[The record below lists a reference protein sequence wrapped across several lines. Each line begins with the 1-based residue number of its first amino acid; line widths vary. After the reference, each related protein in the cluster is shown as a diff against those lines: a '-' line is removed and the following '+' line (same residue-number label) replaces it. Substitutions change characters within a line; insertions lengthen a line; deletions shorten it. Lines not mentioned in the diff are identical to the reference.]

1 MSKKDTTKTTATATA
16 IAIVR
21 KSTKGVP
28 RVNAG
33 VAAMTPDQRKEWF
46 DAKTKNCTAEQKV
59 EVQARLDL
67 LAKGGF
73 TPAAQGKK
81 IDFAAAFD
89 KHDSEF
95 LKTLVPILAETIKS
109 KATAEAAEIK
119 KQMDVLMARLN
130 ATQATATAP
139 STVTE
144 LA

>member
-1 MSKKDTTKTTATATA
+1 MSKNTTKTAVIATAK
-16 IAIVR
+16 

-130 ATQATATAP
+130 AKQAPATAP
-139 STVTE
+139 ATVTE
-144 LA
+144 PA

>member
-1 MSKKDTTKTTATATA
+1 MSKITTKTAVIATAK
-16 IAIVR
+16 

-119 KQMDVLMARLN
+119 KQMDVLMARMN
-130 ATQATATAP
+130 ATQATAQATA
-139 STVTE
+139 
-144 LA
+144 